1 MASRPPLLARTA
13 SAVLLAASAFGADS
27 GKGKHPPP
35 PAKELPPIYELTEED
50 RIEEAVRAAERR
62 ELVRPAPA
70 GFKPGRDRRKFRLTL
85 VARDK
90 TIRVGEAFWYRLELQ
105 NLGREAVRYWE
116 VDSFLKDGGS
126 YGLGHWYFYA
136 TDPKGRRE
144 TLSIGTLFGGHE
156 IRETRT
162 DAVPIPGSEKMSEA
176 EIEQF
181 IRRDSAK
188 RRADRDL
195 IVNLAPG
202 ETLVSRPWR
211 WVDAWE
217 RVERR
222 DRGESDLAPRP
233 TGDFRELWTNFRF
246 DFPGRYEV
254 LAIYDDTMPPLPSED
269 FIKGMEKD
277 GYSRA
282 STIADYKKRGLERLG
297 RVESAPVV
305 IEVLP

>member
-1 MASRPPLLARTA
+1 MASRPPLFVRAA
-13 SAVLLAASAFGADS
+13 CAALLAASAFGADA
-27 GKGKHPPP
+27 GKGKRPPP

-70 GFKPGRDRRKFRLTL
+70 GFKRGRERRKFRLTL

-105 NLGREAVRYWE
+105 NLGGEAVRYWE
-116 VDSFLKDGGS
+116 TPSFLKDGGS
-126 YGLGHWYFYA
+126 YDLGRWDFYA
-136 TDPKGRRE
+136 IDPKGQRE
-144 TLSIGTLFGGHE
+144 TMVIGSLFGGHE

-162 DAVPIPGSEKMSEA
+162 DAIPIPGSEKMSEA
-176 EIEQF
+176 EIEQYM
-181 IRRDSAK
+181 RRDSAK
-188 RRADRDL
+188 RRADRDF
-195 IVNLAPG
+195 IVDLAPG
-202 ETLVSRPWR
+202 ETIVSRPWR
-211 WVDAWE
+211 WVDALE

-222 DRGESDLAPRP
+222 QRGEADLAPRP
-233 TGDFRELWTNFRF
+233 TGNFRELWTNFRF

-254 LAIYDDTMPPLPSED
+254 RAVYDDTMSPMPSED
-269 FIKGMEKD
+269 FIKALEKR

-297 RVESAPVV
+297 RVESTPVV
-305 IEVLP
+305 IEVIP